1 MKKILFSALTILS
14 VAFTSAQNFPSTKVE
29 LLQDKIV
36 KPKKYNDSDKKFHY
50 KNFYSTFNIENGE
63 IKDLDDLRLF
73 ATSKYSFISDYEKLV
88 GKEFKVM
95 KIYPPKNSKKYVLE
109 LKNEEFGTV
118 YYNYSPDYEFDFELE
133 VVGGIEL
140 PEGFYCNNISTEKDK
155 FTKETTYTT
164 DFADG
169 ISFVK
174 VVKNNVPK
182 VYMQV
187 NTAGSTLNV
196 GKQGLIVLLNNGGK
210 IQKPTAKIK
219 VDKTSSG
226 GGYVYSTFVELNKN
240 DIATLKQHLIT
251 ATRLYIYDNDVEEG
265 AKLKDMLK
273 CLTK

>member
-1 MKKILFSALTILS
+1 MKKLLFSVLAILS
-14 VAFTSAQNFPSTKVE
+14 VAFANAQNFPSTKVE
-29 LLQDKIV
+29 LLQDKTV
-36 KPKKYNDSDKKFHY
+36 KPKRYNDSDKKFHY
-50 KNFYSTFNIENGE
+50 KNFYSTFNIEKGE
-63 IKDLDDLRLF
+63 IKELDDLRLF

-88 GKEFKVM
+88 GKEFKVV

-109 LKNEEFGTV
+109 LKNEEFGTI

-140 PEGFYCNNISTEKDK
+140 PEGFYCDKISTEKDK
-155 FTKETTYTT
+155 FTGETTYTT

-169 ISFVK
+169 VSFVK
-174 VVKNNVPK
+174 VVKNNVSK
-182 VYMQV
+182 LYMQV
-187 NTAGSTLNV
+187 NTSGSTLNV

-240 DIATLKQHLIT
+240 DITILKQHLIT